1 MRELLGKLLGNSLNP
16 NSVRAVPKSKTF
28 DSRRLHHTFTFR
40 VIQFRA
46 AARISFAPINHS
58 AGNSHRYQST

>member
-28 DSRRLHHTFTFR
+28 DSRRLHHTFY
-40 VIQFRA
+40 
-46 AARISFAPINHS
+46 ISGDFSSAPLRGFFCAYKS
-58 AGNSHRYQST
+58 QRW